1 MHTGRVNL
9 IAAVCTVRIN
19 YLARTWL
26 CN

>member
-19 YLARTWL
+19 YLARTWV